1 MLSLSDLP
9 FAAHIHPEARPAA
22 RLTWDSRE
30 VSADTAFVALDG
42 DKMHGNAFVEQA
54 LERGAPFILTDQ
66 DVTRAVRVPAL
77 PDGTGARAALYAWA
91 QQQRARNPFVVG
103 ITGTAG
109 KTTAKSYAAAALQAH
124 YLPVF
129 NTPPA
134 IACFLLEYGGS
145 PRPLVVEMGIDRLG
159 EMAELVD
166 LVRPDI
172 GVITSIGAGHLE
184 ALGSV
189 EGVAREKGVILQ
201 GKPGLVSQQAAAWFT
216 GQPTYGF
223 AGATYAAEGLEIT
236 PQAATFRYHG
246 VPVTLPHASRVQ
258 AEAAVLG
265 LALAESQGLD
275 LLAAAERLGRVEVP
289 TGRYRVSQGRFTIID
304 DTYNASPL
312 SMGVA
317 LEALG
322 RFPGRKISVLG
333 RMLELG
339 PTERQLHAEVGVLAR
354 QHADIT
360 FGVGQFAAELGER
373 VYASNTELL
382 AALQAELKDGDVV
395 LLKASRGLSMTPPE
409 RNAAGVGLD
418 SLVRALEA
426 WR

>member
-1 MLSLSDLP
+1 MLSLSNLP

-30 VSADTAFVALDG
+30 AGPDTAFVALDG
-42 DKMHGNAFVEQA
+42 EKMHGNAFLQQA
-54 LERGAPFILTDQ
+54 LERGAPFVLTDQ
-66 DVTRAVRVPAL
+66 DVPRAMRV
-77 PDGTGARAALYAWA
+77 DDARAALYAWA
-91 QQQRARNPFVVG
+91 HQQRAKNPLVVG

-109 KTTAKSYAAAALQAH
+109 KTTAKSYAAAALDAH

-129 NTPPA
+129 NTPNA
-134 IACFLLEYGGS
+134 IACFLVEYGAS
-145 PRPLVVEMGIDRLG
+145 PKPLVVEMGIDRLG

-189 EGVAREKGVILQ
+189 DNVAREKGNILQ
-201 GKPGLVSQQAAAWFT
+201 GKAGLVSMQAAQWFPT
-216 GQPTYGF
+216 QPTYGF
-223 AGATYAAEGLEIT
+223 EGASYAGEGLHIT
-236 PQAATFRYHG
+236 PQQATFSYKG

-265 LALAESQGLD
+265 LALAEQQGFD
-275 LLAAAERLGRVEVP
+275 LRSAAERLGRVEVP
-289 TGRYRVSQGRFTIID
+289 AGRYRVSEGRFTIID

-312 SMGVA
+312 SMQVA

-322 RFPGRKISVLG
+322 RFTGRKISVLG

-339 PTERQLHAEVGVLAR
+339 AGEADLHAEVGQHAR
-354 QHADIT
+354 QHADLT
-360 FGVGQFAAELGER
+360 YGVGELAALLGER
-373 VYASNTELL
+373 TYASNTELL
-382 AALQAELKDGDVV
+382 AALKQEIRDGDTV
-395 LLKASRGLSMTPPE
+395 LLKASRGLSMTLPQ
-409 RNAAGVGLD
+409 RDAAGVGLD
-418 SLVRALEA
+418 SVVRALEA
-426 WR
+426 WRAEGV